1 MGQARDSRMMTVMT
15 NDRNIEQTRIERD
28 SLGER
33 LLPAEALY
41 GIHTLRAVE
50 NFPLSGQRIHA
61 RLIRALALVKK
72 TAAQANADAGLL
84 EPGVARAVATAA
96 DEVAIGQHND
106 AFLVDPLQGGAG
118 TSTNMNANEVIA
130 NLAILKLG
138 GRPGDYHIV
147 HPLDH
152 VNLSQSTNDVYPT
165 AVRIAAIEL
174 LALTSDAFA
183 RLQAALQQ
191 KEAELAGVIKVGRTE
206 MQDAAPVTLGQEFSA
221 YAQAIARDRWRLY
234 KVEERLR
241 QVPLGGTVV
250 GTGLNAPRRYAFL
263 AIERLREVTGLGL
276 ARAENPMD
284 VIQNADVFV
293 EVSGL
298 LKAGAVNL
306 GKIANDLRL
315 LSSGPRAGL
324 GEISLPAVQAGSS
337 IVPGKVNPVIAEA
350 LNQVAY
356 QVMACDLAVTLGGQA
371 GQLELNAA
379 LPLIAHN
386 LFQELDL
393 LRNGIHVFVERC
405 LNELVANPERCREL
419 LARSTVEVTALVP
432 YLGYEAAVEVA
443 QEAQRTGRAV
453 REVTLARRLLS
464 EAELDAILAPQE
476 LTRPGIPG
484 AKALGKRPS
493 ELRGR
498 PGGR

>member
-1 MGQARDSRMMTVMT
+1 MTMT
-15 NDRNIEQTRIERD
+15 ENRRERD

-33 LLPAEALY
+33 LVPARVLY
-41 GIHTLRAVE
+41 GIHTLRAME
-50 NFPLSGQRIHA
+50 NFPLSGQRIHP
-61 RLIRALALVKK
+61 RLVRGMALVKK
-72 TAAQANADAGLL
+72 SCALANAEVGLLPPALAQAIAA
-84 EPGVARAVATAA
+84 AA
-96 DEVAIGQHND
+96 DEVAAGAHSE
-106 AFLVDPLQGGAG
+106 AFVVDPLQGGAG
-118 TSTNMNANEVIA
+118 TSTNMNVNEVIT
-130 NLAILKLG
+130 NLAILRLG
-138 GRPGDYHIV
+138 GNIGDYSLV

-152 VNLSQSTNDVYPT
+152 VNRSQSTNDVYPT

-174 LALTSDAFA
+174 LALVSSAFA

-191 KEAELAGVIKVGRTE
+191 KEAEFAGVLKVGRTE

-306 GKIANDLRL
+306 AKIANDLRL

-324 GEISLPAVQAGSS
+324 GEIALPPVQAGSS

-350 LNQVAY
+350 LNQVAF
-356 QVMACDLAVTLGGQA
+356 QVMANDVAITLGAQA

-393 LRNGIHVFVERC
+393 LRNGIQMFVERC
-405 LNELVANPERCREL
+405 LEGLKANRERCEEL
-419 LARSTVEVTALVP
+419 LRASAVDVTALAP
-432 YLGYEAAVEVA
+432 YLGYEQAAEVA
-443 QEAQRTGRAV
+443 REAQQTGRSV
-453 REVTLARRLLS
+453 RQVALAKGLLS
-464 EAELDAILAPQE
+464 EAELSVILAPEE
-476 LTRPGIPG
+476 LTHPGVPG
-484 AKALGKRPS
+484 AKSLGRRPA
-493 ELRGR
+493 ELRR
-498 PGGR
+498 WQESEA